1 VSAKKI
7 ALTLSKQDRLPAP
20 QKAAPRDFAA
30 FLPVSFQ
37 KKKSN
42 KIPTVLA
49 AEKGGKL
56 LQRK

>member
-20 QKAAPRDFAA
+20 KKAAPRNFAA
-30 FLPVSFQ
+30 FFTVSFQ

-42 KIPTVLA
+42 KIPAVLDA
-49 AEKGGKL
+49 KRRQL